1 MTNPLQSE
9 REARIGI
16 MQIAADLAQRK
27 PLRSLFHLEDC
38 THIGHR
44 QFRAAFEPADEACRL
59 MSIRLR
65 DCLDALASRTP
76 SPATEGPPLP
86 EITGVHVSPQPPAA
100 SAVQGANDI
109 VARLRKTD
117 VRHTQV
123 SEDWEEYEA
132 VSRVI
137 QAEPIKVEAADE
149 IERLRAALAATAAP
163 SQEPSGLTE
172 ALAIAQWALRHP
184 FDEWKGDAER
194 KALDAI
200 AAALASQKGQQK

>member
-76 SPATEGPPLP
+76 SPAPEGAAEPTLP
-86 EITGVHVSPQPPAA
+86 VEIYGKLYEVPI
-100 SAVQGANDI
+100 AVQVHI
-109 VARLRKTD
+109 VAL
-117 VRHTQV
+117 H
-123 SEDWEEYEA
+123 
-132 VSRVI
+132 
-137 QAEPIKVEAADE
+137 
-149 IERLRAALAATAAP
+149 ERLYAVQRSVTEESRKFIEHCATLGGGMVNGNILAEHARAALAAVPQAAGADGE
-163 SQEPSGLTE
+163 QT
-172 ALAIAQWALRHP
+172 
-184 FDEWKGDAER
+184 
-194 KALDAI
+194 
-200 AAALASQKGQQK
+200 